1 MRETAKTMLVFL
13 CTGIILVAAI
23 VANSKY
29 EEWRAE
35 KVAAEVL
42 RQQEAQTLPEST
54 QGSVTIYM
62 NDGTVWGY
70 YGEITVTYDS
80 AGCPDVTLKNAW
92 LVGSTHPDFQVDG
105 LKGAEE

>member
-13 CTGIILVAAI
+13 CTGIILIAAI

-42 RQQEAQTLPEST
+42 RQQEAQALPEGT

-62 NDGTVWGY
+62 NDGTAA
-70 YGEITVTYDS
+70 EQQAAFD
-80 AGCPDVTLKNAW
+80 ALKTLDKRN
-92 LVGSTHPDFQVDG
+92 
-105 LKGAEE
+105 